1 MISKSIFKN
10 DKAVSISIGF
20 MLMFAITV
28 LVFSALILSFYTLS
42 QRTEKS
48 AMQESFKIVGSGLA
62 IRITTVDTLI
72 NTIDSDDGSVDTLE
86 YEFSMP
92 ESIAGKSYTVNITGP
107 SYNIIMEAD
116 NGARTVVPFNV
127 STNLTGMILYSGSEN
142 YKIYYNKTTK
152 SIGIKEE

>member
-1 MISKSIFKN
+1 MISKNIFKN
-10 DKAVSISIGF
+10 DNAVSISIGF

-28 LVFSALILSFYTLS
+28 VVFSALILSFYTLS

-72 NTIDSDDGSVDTLE
+72 NTIDSYNGSVDMLE

-92 ESIAGKSYTVNITGP
+92 ESIAGKSYTVNITSP

-127 STNLTGMILYSGSEN
+127 STNLTGIILYSGSEN
-142 YKIYYNKTTK
+142 YKLYYNKTTN